1 MRTVIFKMFDYKV
14 LLLSDMLD
22 SCKKVQ
28 MPRLFFELLAVL
40 SVYLVQSII
49 VQIELV
55 PH

>member
-14 LLLSDMLD
+14 WPVSDMLD

-28 MPRLFFELLAVL
+28 MPRLFFALLAVL
-40 SVYLVQSII
+40 SVYLIQSII
-49 VQIELV
+49 VQIESV

>member
-1 MRTVIFKMFDYKV
+1 MIFKMFDYKV
-14 LLLSDMLD
+14 WLVSDMLD

-28 MPRLFFELLAVL
+28 ILRLFFELLAVL
-40 SVYLVQSII
+40 SVYLVESII